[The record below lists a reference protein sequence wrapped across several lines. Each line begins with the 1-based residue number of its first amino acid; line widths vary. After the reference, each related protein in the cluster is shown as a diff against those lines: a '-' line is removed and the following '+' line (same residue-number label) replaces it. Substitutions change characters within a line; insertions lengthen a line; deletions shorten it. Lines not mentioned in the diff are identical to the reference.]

1 MATENLSDVIRRVP
15 IFQEL
20 NEAQLQ
26 KMLPVCQKCTF
37 EEKHIL
43 FSEGDPSTDIFIIL
57 SGALQVRASTG
68 SEIAVINEMGVV
80 GEMGVLTEQPRS
92 ANVLAYRTT
101 EALCITREDL
111 FKLMEEDRDMG
122 VKIYRNV
129 THILSDR
136 LRDNN
141 IVLEQ
146 QYLIL
151 EDLTRDNTQV

>member
-1 MATENLSDVIRRVP
+1 MTTENLNDVIRRVP

-20 NEAQLQ
+20 DETQLQ
-26 KMLPVCQKCTF
+26 NTLSVCQKCTF

-43 FSEGDPSTDIFIIL
+43 FSEGDPSTDMYIIL

-68 SEIAVINEMGVV
+68 SEIAIINEMGVV

-92 ANVLAYRTT
+92 ANVIAYRTT
-101 EALCITREDL
+101 EVLCIARKDL
-111 FKLMEEDRDMG
+111 FKLMEKDRDMG

-151 EDLTRDNTQV
+151 EDLTGDNT